1 MNNFINRFELKIIMS
16 IKITILKKNNSLEKD
31 IYIKKPN
38 RSILDNMLDENIE
51 IFYGCMGGS
60 CGACKCEII
69 EGEEF
74 IEKEGIRS
82 KIYKAIQGKEFL
94 PCVAKLKNNVE
105 ENSKITIKKLL

>member
-1 MNNFINRFELKIIMS
+1 MTLKIS
-16 IKITILKKNNSLEKD
+16 ILDKNNKFEKD

-38 RSILDNMLDENIE
+38 RSILDNMLDEDIQ

-74 IEKEGIRS
+74 IDKEGIRP
-82 KIYKAIQGKEFL
+82 KIYKGTTGKEFL
-94 PCVAKLKNNVE
+94 PCVAKIKPNID
-105 ENSKITIKKLL
+105 ENAKITIKKIL